1 MGKLPGGAQL
11 AKGRVGAGAP
21 KDKHQ
26 GRVKNEGGG
35 DDGSQLGASGP
46 RRAGAH
52 SYGSLRRL
60 TGSQGLTTQPFAPR
74 SQSFRTS
81 DLRFPPAPFCCTAYQ
96 PY

>member
-52 SYGSLRRL
+52 SYGS
-60 TGSQGLTTQPFAPR
+60 
-74 SQSFRTS
+74 
-81 DLRFPPAPFCCTAYQ
+81 
-96 PY
+96 